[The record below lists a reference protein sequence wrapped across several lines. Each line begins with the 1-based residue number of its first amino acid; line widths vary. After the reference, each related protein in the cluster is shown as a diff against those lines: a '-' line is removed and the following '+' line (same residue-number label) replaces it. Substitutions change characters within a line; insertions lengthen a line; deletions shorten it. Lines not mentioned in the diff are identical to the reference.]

1 MVLNDDI
8 KLKIRSL
15 LKEKS
20 WTIATLAKRAKIP
33 KQTLYNNL
41 DLNIQIKNSTL
52 QKISDAFGVTMDYWF
67 AQEVNE
73 RTEEYGNE
81 KITKNGEMK
90 AKLEQIKLLKEQ
102 LDIKDGQI
110 QFLQDQL
117 LRAQEDRDQKTKK
130 TG

>member
-8 KLKIRSL
+8 KQKIRSL
-15 LKEKS
+15 LNEKS

-67 AQEVNE
+67 MQEVNE
-73 RTEEYGNE
+73 KTEEYGNE
-81 KITKNGEMK
+81 KIKNSNAMK
-90 AKLEQIKLLKEQ
+90 TFIEQIKFLKEQ

-117 LRAQEDRDQKTKK
+117 MRSQGISNNKSKAH
-130 TG
+130 